1 MNRLTVEDVLAIY
14 EKEQPEGVICQFGG
28 QTPLNIA
35 RELQEAGV
43 KIIGTSVDSIDLAE
57 DRDRFRQKMA
67 KLGIPQPESGM
78 ASTQAE
84 ALAISRRIG
93 YPLMLR
99 PSFVLG
105 GRAMEIVHDDARL
118 QRYMQAA
125 VDVSPERP
133 ILIDKFLENAIEA
146 EADAIAD
153 GTDAFV
159 PAVMEHIEEAGVH
172 SGDSAC
178 VIPPVSIAAKH
189 IATIEEYTRRI
200 AIELNVVGLMNIQYA
215 ICNDTVYILEA
226 NPRASRTVP
235 LVSKVC
241 GISMARLATQIMLGK
256 KLKDLKLESKKIT
269 HYGVKEAVLPFYFYP
284 EVDPVL
290 GPEMRSTGEVLGM
303 ADSFGAAFYKAQ
315 DAAKSCLPLSGK
327 VLMTVADRDKQAAV
341 NVARRFTELGFSII
355 ATSGTRD
362 FLQKNGIEAALV
374 SKMHEPRPHVADCI
388 KNGDVQLVINT
399 PLGKSSKEDDSHIR
413 KAAIGYRIPY
423 VTTIAAALSAVQ
435 GIAAFKQQS
444 PSVKSL
450 QSYHADIR

>member
-1 MNRLTVEDVLAIY
+1 M
-14 EKEQPEGVICQFGG
+14 
-28 QTPLNIA
+28 
-35 RELQEAGV
+35 
-43 KIIGTSVDSIDLAE
+43 
-57 DRDRFRQKMA
+57 
-67 KLGIPQPESGM
+67 
-78 ASTQAE
+78 
-84 ALAISRRIG
+84 
-93 YPLMLR
+93 
-99 PSFVLG
+99 
-105 GRAMEIVHDDARL
+105 
-118 QRYMQAA
+118 
-125 VDVSPERP
+125 
-133 ILIDKFLENAIEA
+133 
-146 EADAIAD
+146 
-153 GTDAFV
+153 
-159 PAVMEHIEEAGVH
+159 
-172 SGDSAC
+172 
-178 VIPPVSIAAKH
+178 
-189 IATIEEYTRRI
+189 
-200 AIELNVVGLMNIQYA
+200 
-215 ICNDTVYILEA
+215 
-226 NPRASRTVP
+226 
-235 LVSKVC
+235 
-241 GISMARLATQIMLGK
+241 
-256 KLKDLKLESKKIT
+256 
-269 HYGVKEAVLPFYFYP
+269 LPFYFYP

-303 ADSFGAAFYKAQ
+303 ADSFGAAYYKAQ

-374 SKMHEPRPHVADCI
+374 NKMHEVRPHMADCI